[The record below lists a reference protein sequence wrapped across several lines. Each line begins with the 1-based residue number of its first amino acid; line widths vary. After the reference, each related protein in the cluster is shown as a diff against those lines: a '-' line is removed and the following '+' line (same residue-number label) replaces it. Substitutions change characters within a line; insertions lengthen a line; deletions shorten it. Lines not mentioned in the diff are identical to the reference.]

1 MIPFISVDPK
11 FRKINFDDRKEYID
25 EQKGPK
31 PILHLFGNTIFFHI
45 HARAERSP
53 ERKLQAKVDVKAD
66 RK

>member
-1 MIPFISVDPK
+1 MLPLVSVDTE
-11 FRKINFDDRKEYID
+11 FRKINFDNPKVYIE
-25 EQKGPK
+25 EQKGPQ
-31 PILHLFGNTIFFHI
+31 PILHLFGNTIYFRI